1 MIVSHQGT
9 KISAG
14 QREQLAFRE
23 RCKAAFLNPVLQKSV
38 EETIKVIDQ
47 RKEQGVKP
55 ERVWFLDYE
64 QHGTSSVAEW
74 MGY

>member
-1 MIVSHQGT
+1 MIVSSQGT
-9 KISAG
+9 KLSVG

-38 EETIKVIDQ
+38 DETIKLIDQ
-47 RKEQGVKP
+47 RKEQGIKP
-55 ERVWFLDYE
+55 ERVWTIEYE